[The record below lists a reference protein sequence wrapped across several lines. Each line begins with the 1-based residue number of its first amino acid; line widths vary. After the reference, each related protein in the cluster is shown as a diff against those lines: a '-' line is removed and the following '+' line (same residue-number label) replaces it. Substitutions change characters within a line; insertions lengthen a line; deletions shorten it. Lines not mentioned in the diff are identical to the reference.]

1 MDINTYLLKYRAFYY
16 SFYCSPEIQ
25 QKVTDLQSTWDD
37 LVELATARKEAL
49 AGAKQ
54 VHVFDRTAEEIITWI
69 KEKERDLT
77 YSQYV
82 QDSDAI
88 EQLVRKHQ
96 ALETEIKAIKDKV
109 EYIEQEGERLIGE
122 FPDTKEH
129 IDDKRDDMLNAWEDL
144 QARVEKEKHYLQQS
158 EQLRSYFDE
167 YHDLL

>member
-1 MDINTYLLKYRAFYY
+1 M
-16 SFYCSPEIQ
+16 
-25 QKVTDLQSTWDD
+25 
-37 LVELATARKEAL
+37 
-49 AGAKQ
+49 
-54 VHVFDRTAEEIITWI
+54 HVFDRTAEEIITWI
-69 KEKERDLT
+69 QEKERDLT

-96 ALETEIKAIKDKV
+96 ALETEIKAIRDKV
-109 EYIEQEGERLIGE
+109 EYIETEGERLIGE